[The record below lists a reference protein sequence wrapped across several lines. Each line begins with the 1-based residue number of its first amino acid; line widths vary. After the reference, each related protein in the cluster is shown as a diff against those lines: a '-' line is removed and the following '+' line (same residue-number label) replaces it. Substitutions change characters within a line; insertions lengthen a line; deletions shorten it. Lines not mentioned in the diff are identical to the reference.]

1 MEDGEQLSLIAPLP
15 VPPEKKTKRP
25 AAHEPAEVDPIA
37 EVVLDLPL
45 AHLDHTFDYLVPAKF
60 ADAAQPGAR
69 ISARFGPKDVDGFI
83 VARRERSEYQGRL
96 MPLRRVIS
104 PEQVLPARILRLAR
118 AVADYYGGTLADV
131 LRLALPPR
139 HARVE
144 KETAAQLAAQRASE
158 GGEGRDGATAEPGA
172 DALPASDG

>member
-1 MEDGEQLSLIAPLP
+1 MEDGEQLSLIAPP
-15 VPPEKKTKRP
+15 TVPAKKPKRP
-25 AAHEPAEVDPIA
+25 AAHEPAEVDPMA
-37 EVVLDLPL
+37 EVVFDLAL

-104 PEQVLPARILRLAR
+104 PEPVLPARILRQI
-118 AVADYYGGTLADV
+118 G
-131 LRLALPPR
+131 
-139 HARVE
+139 
-144 KETAAQLAAQRASE
+144 RASCRE
-158 GGEGRDGATAEPGA
+158 GGGASEAP
-172 DALPASDG
+172 